1 MQFINFFAAVASVL
15 VFFIFTMCL
24 YRHHQ
29 NNKAKPSVTDKDA
42 YKEFA
47 TKHVQGKYL
56 YETPANYDRKNEK
69 LVAVSAELQL
79 QEKVINARFRDKIP
93 WCLPPNFGDL
103 EMKGAFPTVKD
114 CRLEALCRMMKEN
127 VSIFTSEFN
136 EHKTSCVENPEKLG
150 YGNHYLRIDINEG
163 EDRFCKTRKVLGSS
177 LDYVRTQAFN
187 KYAKYNFLSTT
198 FRVLYPG
205 ASIRPHFGTNNYKY
219 RLHLCLDIDGVGGI
233 VTAYGTRYWE
243 VGEMFILDDSYLH
256 AGFYEGTRPRVI
268 IMVDIAKPGLK
279 TEHIDDMPAQHTNH
293 QATNS

>member
-1 MQFINFFAAVASVL
+1 MQFISFFAAVASVL
-15 VFFIFTMCL
+15 VFFIVCH
-24 YRHHQ
+24 YRHYQ
-29 NNKAKPSVTDKDA
+29 NNKAKPSVTDKYA

-47 TKHVQGKYL
+47 IRHVQGKCL
-56 YETPANYDRKNEK
+56 YETPANYARKNGK
-69 LVAVSAELQL
+69 LVAVSSQLQL
-79 QEKVINARFRDKIP
+79 QEKDLNSRFRDKIP
-93 WCLPPNFGDL
+93 WCLPPIFGDL

-127 VSIFTSEFN
+127 TNTFTSEFN
-136 EHKTSCVENPEKLG
+136 KHKTSSVENPEKLG
-150 YGNHYLRIDINEG
+150 YGNKYFRIDINEG
-163 EDRFCKTRKVLGSS
+163 EKMFPETRKILGSS

-219 RLHLCLDIDGVGGI
+219 RLHLCLGIDGVGGI
-233 VTAYGTRYWE
+233 VTAYGTRYWK
-243 VGEMFILDDSYLH
+243 VGEIFILDDSYLH

-279 TEHIDDMPAQHTNH
+279 TQHIDDMYEQYNKKTSN
-293 QATNS
+293 